1 MQFVSRDWTPDNW
14 TWPLVPGEN
23 NFYGSFR
30 TIGNGNDFVDA
41 NFPVNSFPRLARQ
54 FFARPTGT
62 FSNGNELSDGEYRY
76 LRRSL
81 ETFGDPSNIDDWQWD
96 LSPPFTVKRAA

>member
-1 MQFVSRDWTPDNW
+1 MQFVGRDWTPANW

-30 TIGNGNDFVDA
+30 TTGNGNDFVDA
-41 NFPVNSFPRLARQ
+41 NFPVNSFPRLSRQ

-62 FSNGNELSDGEYRY
+62 FSNGDELADGEYRY
-76 LRRSL
+76 LRRSV
-81 ETFGDPSNIDDWQWD
+81 ETFGDPNNIDDWQWD
-96 LSPPFTVKRAA
+96 LSPPFTVKRAV